1 MAKDGHEGL
10 DDLLRN
16 ISDCYSGV
24 YGLRFEAR
32 RCVGK
37 RRLTTSRH
45 NHFRSLWLPHRAPIP
60 GVAWGR
66 GSSTDASAH

>member
-24 YGLRFEAR
+24 YVVCGS
-32 RCVGK
+32 K
-37 RRLTTSRH
+37 RVDVTTSRH

-60 GVAWGR
+60 GVAWECESFR
-66 GSSTDASAH
+66 GG

>member
-60 GVAWGR
+60 GVAWECESFR
-66 GSSTDASAH
+66 GG